1 MKNQY
6 VLHGWHLSFF
16 SGKMRAYMR
25 YKGLDFEDKPVNAY
39 DLTVRIPKKTGAVVM
54 PVVQTNKG
62 EWLQDTT
69 ATIDTLEQ
77 RHPTPSVMPATP
89 VQHAAALLIEAWA
102 DEWWVPI
109 AMHYRWS
116 YPENY
121 PLFEHDAGKALLPI
135 APDVMRKALVKNAVA
150 GKMRSYLPGVGVVP
164 EQFEIMERW
173 TKQILDALDQHF
185 AVHDYLF
192 GGQATVADFA
202 LVGPMY
208 GHLNRDPAP
217 KRDLLDPR
225 PNLQAWVDRVHGGE
239 AAKGELL
246 ADDQIPASLSPVFN
260 AIFNEFLPMVKAIA
274 KQVAAHVEQKGS
286 QSGDSLPRTMGM
298 ISCPMADGQFSRSA
312 MPYTLWMVQR
322 IQNQVA
328 EWPASDQDQLNQWLA
343 TIDQPALQ
351 AVNLGPKLERC
362 VLATQLA

>member
-6 VLHGWHLSFF
+6 VLHGWHLSYFT
-16 SGKMRAYMR
+16 GKLRAYMR
-25 YKGLDFEDKPVNAY
+25 YKGLDFKDKPVNAY

-54 PVVQTNKG
+54 PVVQTDKG

-69 ATIDTLEQ
+69 TTIDTLEQ
-77 RHPTPSVMPATP
+77 RHPTPSVVPASP
-89 VQHAAALLIEAWA
+89 VQHVAALLIEAWA

-121 PLFEHDAGKALLPI
+121 ALFEHDAGKALLPL
-135 APDVMRKALVKNAVA
+135 APNAVRKKLVENAVA
-150 GKMRSYLPGVGVVP
+150 GKLRAYLPGVGVVP

-173 TKQILDALDQHF
+173 TTQILDALEQHF
-185 AVHDYLF
+185 AEHDYLF

-225 PNLQAWVDRVHGGE
+225 PNLQKWVDRVHGGD

-246 ADDQIPASLSPVFN
+246 ANDQIPETLSPIFA
-260 AIFNEFLPMVKAIA
+260 AIFNEFLPMVSEIA
-274 KQVAAHVEQKGS
+274 GRVSAYVEQKGS
-286 QSGDSLPRTMGM
+286 QSGDKVPRTLAD
-298 ISCPMADGQFSRSA
+298 ISFPMADGKFTRTA

-328 EWPASDQDQLNQWLA
+328 EWPTSDQESVNQGLA
-343 TIDQPALQ
+343 TMGQPTLETI
-351 AVNLGPKLERC
+351 NLGPKLERC
-362 VLATQLA
+362 ALATRLA